1 MHYKPNYRFDM
12 EIANWRS
19 SNSKCNNNETD
30 ILLYVKDSVS
40 FAFLLDQTKCLSKIP
55 GGNYCFS
62 STSFIPPQLS
72 LIIKNVDLSI
82 DFDVFSDEIINLYP
96 EIKNV
101 ITMDKIHDKNH
112 GFDRFFRLR

>member
-1 MHYKPNYRFDM
+1 MHYKPNYQFDM
-12 EIANWRS
+12 EIANWWS

-40 FAFLLDQTKCLSKIP
+40 FAFLLDQTKWLSKIP

-72 LIIKNVDLSI
+72 LIIKNVDLRI
-82 DFDVFSDEIINLYP
+82 DFDVFSDEIIHLYP
-96 EIKNV
+96 DI
-101 ITMDKIHDKNH
+101 
-112 GFDRFFRLR
+112 